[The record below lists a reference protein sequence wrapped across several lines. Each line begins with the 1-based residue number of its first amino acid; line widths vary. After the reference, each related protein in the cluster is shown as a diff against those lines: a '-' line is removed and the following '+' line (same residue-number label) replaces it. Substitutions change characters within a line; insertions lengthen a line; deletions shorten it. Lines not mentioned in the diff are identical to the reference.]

1 MATKKEIEAAAKS
14 AKKVVVAG
22 KKAEEKKKIERNTT
36 LVEARIST
44 PIEIEDIPEIKEVKV
59 IKTKSQIEQ
68 EEIDLLRESL
78 EIEKRVEKSRRNKTS

>member
-44 PIEIEDIPEIKEVKV
+44 PIEIEDIP
-59 IKTKSQIEQ
+59 
-68 EEIDLLRESL
+68 
-78 EIEKRVEKSRRNKTS
+78 